1 MTRTTMLDAPNMAD
15 SSRSKRLKASTQA
28 VHERL
33 DSRIMAADP
42 FHDRERYGLFLSVQY
57 RFHRDIDALYLIPAL
72 QAVLPDL
79 DGRRRLAAIRQDM
92 ADLGQGVPDPVA
104 SAFEG
109 VIDLPTAFGWLYV
122 SEGSNLGAALLFKAA
137 AALGLDASFGARHL
151 AGHPDGRAQHW
162 REFTAALDALELE
175 LEEDARVIAGAE
187 AAFAHVRAL
196 VDATFTR

>member
-1 MTRTTMLDAPNMAD
+1 MSTTTMLDAPNAAD
-15 SSRSKRLKASTQA
+15 RSRSKRLKVSTQA
-28 VHERL
+28 AHERL
-33 DSRIMAADP
+33 DSRIMAGQP
-42 FHDRERYGLFLSVQY
+42 FRDRERYGLFIRVQY
-57 RFHRDIDALYLIPAL
+57 LFHRDIDALYLIPAL

-79 DGRRRLAAIRQDM
+79 DGRRRLAAIRQDL

-104 SAFEG
+104 SAFG
-109 VIDLPTAFGWLYV
+109 SAVDLPTAFGWLYV
-122 SEGSNLGAALLFKAA
+122 AEGSNLGAAFLFKAA
-137 AALGLDASFGARHL
+137 AALGLDAGFGARHL

-175 LEEDARVIAGAE
+175 PEEDARVIAGAE